1 MLDGV
6 GIGAAPDA
14 SEYGD
19 HEANTLKHCADSVGG
34 LSLPNLESLGLGNI
48 ESVEAIRSSNNP
60 IGCFGRMLGK
70 SAGKDST
77 TGHWEIAG
85 LITESA
91 FPVYPKG
98 FPSDLMS
105 TFLKVTGCNG
115 FLGNKPASGTEII
128 QELGRQH
135 LETGFPIVY
144 TSGDSVF
151 QIACHEDVVPLSEL
165 YSMCEK
171 TRARVTVGEHSV
183 GRVIAR
189 PFLGTVG
196 AFKRTANR
204 KDYSIDPPNATMLDV
219 LISNGVETVSIGKI
233 DDLFNGR
240 GLLRKIHTKSNEEGV
255 DAILDEISNG
265 SGNFVMANLVDFDMM
280 YGHRQD
286 PIGFA
291 RALEE
296 FDRRLPDILNSLGD
310 NDLLMITAD
319 HGNDPADS
327 STDHTREYVPLLTYS
342 KKGKKNQNI
351 GTRETFA
358 DAGKTVLEFL
368 NINSSDLAGTSFL
381 SMVN

>member
-6 GIGAAPDA
+6 GIGAASDA

-105 TFLKVTGCNG
+105 TFLKVTGSNG

-151 QIACHEDVVPLSEL
+151 QIACHEEIVPLPKL
-165 YSMCEK
+165 YNMCEN
-171 TRARVTVGEHSV
+171 TRTRVTIGEHSV

-219 LISNGVETVSIGKI
+219 LMSNGVETISIGKI

-255 DAILDEISNG
+255 NAILDEISNG
-265 SGNFVMANLVDFDMM
+265 LGDFIMANLVDFDMM

-342 KKGKKNQNI
+342 KNGKKNQDI

-358 DAGKTVLEFL
+358 DAGKTVLEFF
-368 NINSSDLAGTSFL
+368 NITSSDLAGTSFL
-381 SMVN
+381 SLVN